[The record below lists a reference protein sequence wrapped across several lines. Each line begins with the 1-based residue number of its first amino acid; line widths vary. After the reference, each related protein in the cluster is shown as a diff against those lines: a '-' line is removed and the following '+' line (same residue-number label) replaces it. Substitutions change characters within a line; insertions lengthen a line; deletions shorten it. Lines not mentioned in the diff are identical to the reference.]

1 MTSIDQR
8 AARITELYPLATQ
21 VARRVARRMPG
32 ADVEELAAAG
42 ALGLID
48 AVDKYDPSMGVPI
61 RAYVAIRV
69 RGAILDAVREL
80 DWAPRRVRKSGT
92 QILQARNSLQT
103 RLGRAPRH
111 QEVAAELGIER
122 TTYERLRADTER
134 KVVAIDEDPEAPIQV
149 PGETPNALDVCLE
162 AERSELVQRALE
174 SLDPRDARLITIID
188 VEGRSLK
195 EAGAAL
201 GVSESRAC
209 QLHTRA
215 VERLRTTLG
224 ENRG

>member
-1 MTSIDQR
+1 
-8 AARITELYPLATQ
+8 
-21 VARRVARRMPG
+21 MPG

-69 RGAILDAVREL
+69 RGAILDAVREQ

-92 QILQARNSLQT
+92 QLMQARNSLQT

-111 QEVAAELGIER
+111 QEVAAELGLER
-122 TTYERLRADTER
+122 GSYEKIRADTER
-134 KVVAIDEDPEAPIQV
+134 KVVAIDEDPEAPIQL
-149 PGETPNALDVCLE
+149 PGEAPTALDTCLE
-162 AERSELVQRALE
+162 AERTELLQRALD

-215 VERLRTTLG
+215 VERLRSTIG
-224 ENRG
+224 EYRG

>member
-1 MTSIDQR
+1 VNTLEVR

-69 RGAILDAVREL
+69 RGAILDAVREQ

-92 QILQARNSLQT
+92 QLMQARNSLQT

-111 QEVAAELGIER
+111 QEVAAELGLER
-122 TTYERLRADTER
+122 GSYEKIRADTER
-134 KVVAIDEDPEAPIQV
+134 KVVAIDEDPEAPIQL
-149 PGETPNALDVCLE
+149 PGEAPTALDTCLE
-162 AERSELVQRALE
+162 AERTELLQRALD

-215 VERLRTTLG
+215 VERLRSTIG
-224 ENRG
+224 EYRG

>member
-1 MTSIDQR
+1 MTSLDQR

-32 ADVEELAAAG
+32 ADVDELAAAG

-111 QEVAAELGIER
+111 QEVAAELGLER

-162 AERSELVQRALE
+162 AERAELVQRALE
-174 SLDPRDARLITIID
+174 TLDPRDARLITIID